1 MELIKSGT
9 VTTGNSVSVSKRT
22 TMWKIMATTA
32 AGVTV
37 TLYTSADSTGPS
49 KVVTIPA
56 TNTSFVEI
64 YGSFQAAAVSGA
76 TVSYMVFA

>member
-9 VTTGNSVSVSKRT
+9 VTTGNSVLVSKRT
-22 TMWKIMATTA
+22 TMWKVMATTA
-32 AGVTV
+32 ASVTI
-37 TLYTSADSTGPS
+37 TLYTSADATGPS

-56 TNTSFVEI
+56 INTSFVEI
-64 YGSFQAAAVSGA
+64 PGSFQAISVTGA